1 MSAEAW
7 TPELESTVIRGIQ
20 AGVAS
25 ARSEGTVSPHLVA
38 LLHAGLMRLLAQR
51 PAVELRCRGQFLDLD
66 GTRLPRSDHDRAY
79 TRRLLRSLRAM
90 GLAGLRFLP
99 ELGVA
104 ELQTALDVLGK
115 SGHSGDQWCEMSRR
129 FQRAQIAH
137 IVAIE
142 AERGQSLHFPAG
154 VGLGV
159 HRSTAQSLYLEAAQ
173 LVRQLQ
179 SDLQRHEPVRWYA
192 IRRLVQR
199 MFDLLVE
206 DDAPLLGLTC
216 IKNMQGYELTHAVN
230 VTILSLA
237 LAREVQLAKRDI
249 EIVGIAAFVHDIGQ
263 MDVPAAIVERH
274 GPLSEEEW
282 ATMRQHTLHG
292 ALRLLEGG
300 PLDLVA
306 PAALVALEHHLGLWA
321 DGHPRLPAGWTMS
334 VASQIVH
341 VTDTYDALTSRR
353 VYRQRAVRP
362 DQVLAY
368 MLENAGL
375 RFDAALVKSFIRLLG
390 IYPPGTTVRL
400 DDDSIGVVVR
410 PNRTPERL
418 HRPQVCMLLDG
429 AGQPLS
435 DNPVV
440 DLGQIEDRS
449 GGFARSVGACIDPD
463 PFEISP
469 AAIFLGS
476 S

>member
-7 TPELESTVIRGIQ
+7 TPELETTVIRGIQ
-20 AGVAS
+20 AGIAS
-25 ARSEGTVSPHLVA
+25 ASADGKVSPHLVA
-38 LLHAGLMRLLAQR
+38 LLHAGLWRLLAQR
-51 PAVELRCRGQFLDLD
+51 PVVELRCLGQFLDID
-66 GTRLPRSDHDRAY
+66 GARLPRSDHDRAY
-79 TRRLLRSLRAM
+79 TRRLLRSLRSM
-90 GLAGLRFLP
+90 GLVGLRFLP

-104 ELQTALDVLGK
+104 ELQTALEVLGK
-115 SGHSGDQWCEMSRR
+115 SGHSGDHWCEMSRR
-129 FQRAQIAH
+129 FQRAQITH

-159 HRSTAQSLYLEAAQ
+159 HRTAAQSLYLQAAR
-173 LVRQLQ
+173 LYRQMQ
-179 SDLQRHEPVRWYA
+179 SDLRRQEPLQWYA

-216 IKNMQGYELTHAVN
+216 IKNMQGYEFTHAVN
-230 VTILSLA
+230 VMILSLA
-237 LAREVQLAKRDI
+237 LAREAQLAKRDV
-249 EIVGIAAFVHDIGQ
+249 ETVGIAAFVHDIGQ
-263 MDVPAAIVERH
+263 MDVPAAIVERQ
-274 GPLSEEEW
+274 GALGEEEW
-282 ATMRQHTLHG
+282 ATMRRHTLHG
-292 ALRLLEGG
+292 ALRLFEAG
-300 PLDLVA
+300 PLELTA

-321 DGHPRLPAGWTMS
+321 DGYPKLPAGWTTS

-362 DQVLAY
+362 DQALAY

-375 RFDAALVKSFIRLLG
+375 RFETALVKCFIRLLG

-400 DDDSIGVVVR
+400 DDDAVGVVVR

-418 HRPQVCMLLDG
+418 HRPQVCVLLDG
-429 AGQPLS
+429 AGQPVS
-435 DNPVV
+435 DDPVV
-440 DLGQIEDRS
+440 DLGQIDERS
-449 GGFARSVGACIDPD
+449 GRFARSVGACIDPD
-463 PFEISP
+463 PLEISP
-469 AAIFLGS
+469 AAIFLGAS
-476 S
+476 